1 MGHAKECVASN
12 SCGITHGIK
21 CTGEDGAAALGLIR
35 ARTTAFVCVVFCENI
50 RAYTSRSFDQPV
62 YKGCLD
68 NKAMQRAIL
77 MAQVCL
83 YIVIFMPVLSD
94 TIMTL
99 GGTDLLMNAPE
110 GFVFA
115 VIGAIAC
122 LALCEIYKVIVAI
135 QVKSFKDK
143 LRAKLQAEGGDL

>member
-1 MGHAKECVASN
+1 MGYDVCTPN
-12 SCGITHGIK
+12 DSCGITQKIQ
-21 CTGEDGAAALGLIR
+21 CTGEVGPHAIGLIR

-50 RAYTSRSFDQPV
+50 RAYTSRSFDMPV

-68 NKAMQRAIL
+68 NTAMQRAIF

-83 YIVIFMPVLSD
+83 YIVIFLPFLSD

-99 GGTDLLMNAPE
+99 GGTDLLFNSPE

-115 VIGAIAC
+115 VVGAIAC
-122 LALCEIYKVIVAI
+122 LVMCEVYKVIVSI

>member
-1 MGHAKECVASN
+1 MGFKDACVPSD
-12 SCGITHGIK
+12 SCGITQRIK
-21 CTGEDGAAALGLIR
+21 CTGSEGDGALGLIR

-50 RAYTSRSFDQPV
+50 RAYTSRSFDMPV

-68 NKAMQRAIL
+68 NKAMQRAIF

-83 YIVIFMPVLSD
+83 YIVIFLPVLSD

-99 GGTDLLMNAPE
+99 GGTDLLFNKPE